1 MLLYLKQHED
11 WAVSIN
17 TDKNSNAKSIQCLWR
32 WAVREL
38 SSSSTTP
45 YLDTELLLAANLG
58 LTRAQLYCQDPCCIL
73 SLAQKHAIKLAVR
86 RRQRGEPIA
95 YLLGQQEFWSLTF
108 AVNSAV
114 LIPRPETELLVQL
127 LLEKYIHET
136 IKVVD
141 LGTGSGA
148 IAVALA
154 SERPAWQL
162 IATDYCQ
169 DALQLAEQNRHRHG
183 LQNLELRQGD
193 WCHAFRHSEC
203 FDVIVSNPPYLS
215 CHDPHLQSELGLR
228 FEPKIALIAEE
239 NGLNHLVAI
248 IRQACNYLREGGEL
262 FLEHGHE
269 QSALVSQAFYKY
281 GYHSL
286 QQYEDLSGHQR
297 VTSGKWH

>member
-1 MLLYLKQHED
+1 MIHED
-11 WAVSIN
+11 CEPSG
-17 TDKNSNAKSIQCLWR
+17 NADRKFKCEEYLLFLWR
-32 WAVREL
+32 WAVNAL
-38 SSSSTTP
+38 IPSSSTP
-45 YLDTELLLAANLG
+45 HLDAELLLAAHLG
-58 LTRAQLYCQDPCCIL
+58 MTRAQLYGQTPCFVF
-73 SLAQKHAIKLAVR
+73 SSAQQHAIQVAVE

-95 YLLGQQEFWSLTF
+95 YLLGEQEFWSLTF
-108 AVNSAV
+108 TVNASV

-127 LLEKYIHET
+127 LLEKYTHET
-136 IKVVD
+136 IKVAD

-169 DALQLAEQNRHRHG
+169 DALQLAEQNRHRYR
-183 LQNLELRQGD
+183 LQNLEWRQGD
-193 WCHAFRHSEC
+193 WCHAFRRREC

-215 CHDPHLQSELGLR
+215 PHDPHLHSELGLR
-228 FEPKIALIAEE
+228 FEPKIALISEE
-239 NGLNHLVAI
+239 NGLNHLVTI
-248 IRQACNYLREGGEL
+248 IRQARHHLREGGGL

-269 QSALVSQAFYKY
+269 QAAFVCHAFFKF

-286 QQYEDLSGHQR
+286 QQHKDLSGHLR